1 MIDSFLFVVWVL
13 RNTCLL
19 RYDAA
24 YVPNSL
30 VLVDGFPSVD
40 LKLYVASFVFG
51 VYARHYE
58 HVLYQKVNGVPLLLV
73 EVLYVV
79 QELNLSV
86 QIQAALLV
94 LLFVRVGNQV
104 LGQASLGPR
113 IRVDL

>member
-1 MIDSFLFVVWVL
+1 MDS
-13 RNTCLL
+13 
-19 RYDAA
+19 
-24 YVPNSL
+24 
-30 VLVDGFPSVD
+30 FPSVD
-40 LKLYVASFVFG
+40 LKLYFASFVFG

-58 HVLYQKVNGVPLLLV
+58 HVLDQKVNGLLLLLI

-104 LGQASLGPR
+104 LGQANLGPR
-113 IRVDL
+113 IRIDL